1 MVEIRKNVEKEV
13 NQMLKDILSI
23 ELEDMNIVA
32 DDTTLQLA
40 EELAGGC
47 GALFGCG
54 GNCKTKM

>member
-1 MVEIRKNVEKEV
+1 
-13 NQMLKDILSI
+13 MLKDILSI